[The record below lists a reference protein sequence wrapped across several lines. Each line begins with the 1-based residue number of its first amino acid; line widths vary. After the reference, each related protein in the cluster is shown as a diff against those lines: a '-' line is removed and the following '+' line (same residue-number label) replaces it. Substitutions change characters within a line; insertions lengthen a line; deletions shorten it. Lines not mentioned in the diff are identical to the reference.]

1 MRREA
6 TSTAVSERCRVEP
19 LRRLEKSGINS
30 YFQEWERE
38 MIISRQNA
46 YQSQRAEKFRD
57 HEGV

>member
-38 MIISRQNA
+38 MIISR
-46 YQSQRAEKFRD
+46 
-57 HEGV
+57 